1 MRNTSYSAAHSSC
14 VGRHVSFHVGVAIFV
29 HSLSEKDPFFLQA
42 RHSSGAK
49 YNFGVILR
57 IAVFVAGMLSF
68 LSLVRSFLR
77 LRAILKRH
85 NRVMSE
91 LHGLN
96 RESDQIKQKKL
107 LRTVIEVF
115 ACFVVGYIPLFVV
128 NILQHQGK
136 FHSVDPIVVAR
147 AIFLMTYATNVLVY
161 GRYSVYEFSLEHF
174 ALFFVFV

>member
-1 MRNTSYSAAHSSC
+1 M
-14 VGRHVSFHVGVAIFV
+14 
-29 HSLSEKDPFFLQA
+29 SEKDPFFLQA

-96 RESDQIKQKKL
+96 RESDQMKQKKL